1 MRPCRDGAELAKGQH
16 QIITGVRFAAV
27 QELEHHHPPGG
38 QIPMTALLDQGTVMT
53 GDRARRRHAACRAE
67 GLHPRK
73 LAFNSAPRVIVLSM
87 NAKYRPEPARRFND
101 IGCVLRQVDEPGR
114 CVRRHIPEGKRGGCQ
129 ICQPVDFGSCQK
141 SPRGSSQ
148 REDAPRYLAD
158 SRSKGKARVSI
169 QGEMAG
175 MSRKPAGGL
184 THPPVIRDCGGV
196 TEIRDMAATVPSSG
210 VRFRP
215 GFQSCDFTK
224 GGCFALSSP

>member
-1 MRPCRDGAELAKGQH
+1 MA
-16 QIITGVRFAAV
+16 
-27 QELEHHHPPGG
+27 
-38 QIPMTALLDQGTVMT
+38 ALLNQRTVMT

-67 GLHPRK
+67 GFHPRK
-73 LAFNSAPRVIVLSM
+73 LAFDSAPRVIVLSM
-87 NAKYRPEPARRFND
+87 NAKYRPEPAGRFND

-129 ICQPVDFGSCQK
+129 ICQPVDFRSCQK

-196 TEIRDMAATVPSSG
+196 TEITGYGSNCPLVRGPVSAGFSKLRFHQRWVLRPQFAVTSALMASAS
-210 VRFRP
+210 
-215 GFQSCDFTK
+215 
-224 GGCFALSSP
+224 